1 MMKISPSGAISRLG
15 IRLRERR
22 NRSTG
27 DRIALT
33 DTDGDNI
40 SGFEKLISDAIFVLE
55 QENDA
60 LVEGDVEKVAGFFRS
75 KSEVLKTLEL
85 RQPVIEPFLR
95 EDIPEVATLRSLIS
109 DLSVQLKKNGQ
120 LLEGVAEAS
129 RSIVS
134 EVERVRKR
142 QGLEGLYDK
151 TGRLRDNVGPFEKN
165 FDKDL

>member
-22 NRSTG
+22 NRSG
-27 DRIALT
+27 GGRVALT
-33 DTDGDNI
+33 DTDDDNI
-40 SGFEKLISDAIFVLE
+40 SKFETLIADAIFVLE

-60 LVEGDVEKVAGFFRS
+60 LVEGDVQRVAGFFES
-75 KSEVLKTLEL
+75 KSELLKTLEL

-95 EDIPEVATLRSLIS
+95 EDIPEISVLKDLIS
-109 DLSVQLKKNGQ
+109 DLSVQLKRNGQ
-120 LLEGVAEAS
+120 LLEGMADAS
-129 RSIVS
+129 RSIIS

-151 TGRLRDNVGPFEKN
+151 TGQLRENIGPFEKM